1 MIDST
6 VVLNGQTIAY
16 TLYAVAVLLFMAWF
30 AIKITSEGKAGVL
43 KTNLFIVLVIV
54 LIIMGVSLHITTSTT
69 IPWVSLDLNRANYTP
84 DQVVNITAAK
94 HEFTMDKQS
103 YTAKV
108 GDLVL
113 FDVTSKDV
121 TYGFG
126 VFREDNSMVC
136 QMQVVPGHRNDL
148 LWKFEQPGT
157 YTFRSTE
164 YSGPDGHQMIIKDI
178 LKITE

>member
-16 TLYAVAVLLFMAWF
+16 TIYAVAVLLFMAWF
-30 AIKITSEGKAGVL
+30 AIKITSDGKAGVL
-43 KTNLFIVLVIV
+43 KANLFLVLVIV
-54 LIIMGVSLHITTSTT
+54 LVIMGVSLHITTSST
-69 IPWVSLDLNRANYTP
+69 IPWVTIDLNRGDYTP
-84 DQVVNITAAK
+84 DEVVNITAAK
-94 HEFTMDKQS
+94 HEFIMEKES

-108 GDLVL
+108 GELVL
-113 FDVTSKDV
+113 FDVTSEDV

-126 VFREDNSMVC
+126 VFREDNTMVC

-148 LWKFEQPGT
+148 LWKFEKPGI

-164 YSGPDGHQMIIKDI
+164 YSGPKGHRMIIKDV

>member
-6 VVLNGQTIAY
+6 VVLNGQAIAY
-16 TLYAVAVLLFMAWF
+16 TAYAIAVLLFMAWF
-30 AIKITSEGKAGVL
+30 AIKITSKGKAGVL
-43 KTNLFIVLVIV
+43 KANLFLVLVII
-54 LIIMGVSLHITTSTT
+54 LIILGVSLHITTSST
-69 IPWVSLDLNRANYTP
+69 IPWVTIDLNRGDYTP
-84 DQVVNITAAK
+84 NQVVNITVAN
-94 HEFTMDKQS
+94 HEFNMDKES

-113 FDVTSKDV
+113 FDVVSNDV

-126 VFREDNSMVC
+126 VFRDDNTMVC

-148 LWKFEQPGT
+148 LWKFEKPGT

-164 YSGPDGHQMIIKDI
+164 YSGPKGHRMIYKDI